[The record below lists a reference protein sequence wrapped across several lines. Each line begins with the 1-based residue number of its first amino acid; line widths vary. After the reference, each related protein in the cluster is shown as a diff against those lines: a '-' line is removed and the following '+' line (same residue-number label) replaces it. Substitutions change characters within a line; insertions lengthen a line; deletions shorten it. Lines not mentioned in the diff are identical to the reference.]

1 MVRIMGMS
9 EMSGKLRIPEMSGQ
23 TLSLEPQP
31 GADLNDDG
39 NFSNDGNVRKV
50 DNVRNVENP
59 INPNKPI
66 HPNNKINPF
75 N

>member
-39 NFSNDGNVRKV
+39 NVRKV
-50 DNVRNVENP
+50 CNVRNSENP